1 MPDTDTA
8 NIRLGTLQPLDGKTW
23 LSWNDAKRQIRT
35 MIRKSGHKALG
46 TFRPRKVNGQ
56 ELQIATSAGTATAGR
71 WIGAPVLI
79 VTGP

>member
-1 MPDTDTA
+1 MKTTPLKIGT
-8 NIRLGTLQPLDGKTW
+8 LGTLDGKTW

-79 VTGP
+79 VTGS

>member
-1 MPDTDTA
+1 MKTA
-8 NIRLGTLQPLDGKTW
+8 PLKIGTLAPLDGKTW

-46 TFRPRKVNGQ
+46 TFRPRKENGQ

-71 WIGAPVLI
+71 WIGAPVVI
-79 VTGP
+79 TTS